1 MSLRIQ
7 NDSATNGTAA
17 EVGRAAQSSPVSSG
31 SGKARNTIGN
41 AGEDQVD
48 VSPVAEAI
56 SAGVSA
62 QNLQRATRVSELST
76 LYASGRY
83 SVDSA
88 QISSAIVNQA
98 ITGWAKDQA

>member
-17 EVGRAAQSSPVSSG
+17 EVSRAAQSPSALSG
-31 SGKARNTIGN
+31 SAKTRSSIGG

-48 VSPVAEAI
+48 VSSVAETI

-62 QNLQRATRVSELST
+62 QNLQRAARVTELAA
-76 LYASGRY
+76 LHARGQY

-88 QISSAIVNQA
+88 HVSQA
-98 ITGWAKDQA
+98 LVSNAVTGSVKAQA